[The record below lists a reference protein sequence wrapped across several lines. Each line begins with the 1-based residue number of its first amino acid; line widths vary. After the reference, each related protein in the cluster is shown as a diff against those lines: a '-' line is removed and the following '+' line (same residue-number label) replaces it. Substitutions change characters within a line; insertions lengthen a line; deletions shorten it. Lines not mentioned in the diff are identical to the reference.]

1 MNGARGASS
10 NRIRSPAVAE
20 PRSTPLRAGLRPH
33 DHARWRRRF
42 SMRRGRSGGGRS
54 ALSLNTAERT
64 AFTFGHEEPRLGPV
78 NAMGANANE
87 WHGAPI
93 AAADEAKTGDL
104 GEESNKEW
112 RPMPLVPFGLLPKTP
127 SAALQ
132 KLGGCPTRLRLR
144 ALRWAFSAVQRVRAH
159 SVTRP

>member
-1 MNGARGASS
+1 
-10 NRIRSPAVAE
+10 
-20 PRSTPLRAGLRPH
+20 
-33 DHARWRRRF
+33 
-42 SMRRGRSGGGRS
+42 
-54 ALSLNTAERT
+54 
-64 AFTFGHEEPRLGPV
+64 
-78 NAMGANANE
+78 MGANANE